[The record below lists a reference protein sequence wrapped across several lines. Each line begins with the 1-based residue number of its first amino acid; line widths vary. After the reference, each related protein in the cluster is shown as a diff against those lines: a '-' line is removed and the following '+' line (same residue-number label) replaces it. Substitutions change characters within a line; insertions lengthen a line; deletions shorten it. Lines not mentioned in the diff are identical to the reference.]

1 VGRTRAPHVHL
12 KEGPSHYKQGALRL
26 VEMKKK
32 KKKKKKKNGPS
43 GLIILSFSKEAIA
56 SSSHFVFPLVFYR
69 KIMMYGD
76 LTVQTQI

>member
-32 KKKKKKKNGPS
+32 KKKKKKKKRAIRPYYPFFLQIGYC
-43 GLIILSFSKEAIA
+43 LFFSFCFS
-56 SSSHFVFPLVFYR
+56 FGFL
-69 KIMMYGD
+69 
-76 LTVQTQI
+76 